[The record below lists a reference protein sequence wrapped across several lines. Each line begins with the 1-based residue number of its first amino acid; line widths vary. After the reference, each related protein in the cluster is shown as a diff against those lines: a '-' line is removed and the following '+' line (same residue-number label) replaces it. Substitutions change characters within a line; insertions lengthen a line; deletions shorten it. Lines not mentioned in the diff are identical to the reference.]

1 MKNHILG
8 FCLLIATLF
17 STPTNAQDWEK
28 RHAFA
33 KAYFGAG
40 AYYVPSLQNGL
51 ILNYPLTP
59 GGGAT
64 EFSRSSFY
72 TPSINIGATH
82 FWGHADFYV
91 SITTVDIKQINSQVD
106 YSYRLG
112 TFTGLR
118 LYPYASRNG
127 TIRPF
132 LGYAFSPFRYTQV
145 SPQDNVGQFK
155 HTKVNSI
162 VNTGISYQ
170 LPSCYIVLEYGI
182 NLNPAL
188 ETYMSPT
195 ASYYDAFPKS
205 LLQLGVNWSIE
216 TTKPT
221 ANSANKNANQFFS
234 TSNANGAFIAVG
246 PSSAFP
252 TKKSTALRQFEDD
265 MSMPIIFP
273 DFAAGYHFTK
283 SDFIVAAASR
293 RTIQK
298 RSAFNYTSRLQRQ
311 SLNIE
316 GYKFL
321 FDYHG
326 FVPYL
331 GAGIGRENLELTRTE
346 FGNDLDPVTEQ
357 IWSPNIVFGWD
368 IRPSVK
374 GDWWI
379 LRTNLRYYP
388 TLKLDLAEG
397 ALSQQ
402 HLEFNFIQL
411 VVYPQR
417 LQKIMKGF

>member
-1 MKNHILG
+1 M
-8 FCLLIATLF
+8 
-17 STPTNAQDWEK
+17 TPA
-28 RHAFA
+28 
-33 KAYFGAG
+33 
-40 AYYVPSLQNGL
+40 V
-51 ILNYPLTP
+51 
-59 GGGAT
+59 
-64 EFSRSSFY
+64 
-72 TPSINIGATH
+72 NIGAPH

-91 SITTVDIKQINSQVD
+91 SITTTDITFGENAIENN
-106 YSYRLG
+106 YRLG
-112 TFTGLR
+112 AFTGLR
-118 LYPYASRNG
+118 LYPYPTEVG
-127 TIRPF
+127 KVRPYV
-132 LGYAFSPFRYTQV
+132 GYAFSPYRYKQV
-145 SPQDNVGQFK
+145 NASGEEFK
-155 HTKVNSI
+155 HTAVKSMYNA
-162 VNTGISYQ
+162 GLAYQ
-170 LPSCYIVLEYGI
+170 LPSAYITLEYGRTA
-182 NLNPAL
+182 NPSFD
-188 ETYMSPT
+188 TYLSRT
-195 ASYYDAFPKS
+195 QTGSDAFPAS
-205 LLQLGVNWSIE
+205 MFQLGINFAIE
-216 TTKPT
+216 TTSPSASPMNKK
-221 ANSANKNANQFFS
+221 ANEVFAA
-234 TSNANGAFIAVG
+234 SNADGLFVAAG

-252 TKKSTALRQFEDD
+252 IQSSSYVIDSRPYLDD

-346 FGNDLDPVTEQ
+346 FGNDLEPVTEQ

-388 TLKLDLAEG
+388 TLQLDLAEG

>member
-1 MKNHILG
+1 MKNYILG
-8 FCLLIATLF
+8 FCLLTATLF

-91 SITTVDIKQINSQVD
+91 SITTVDIKQSNSQVD

-155 HTKVNSI
+155 HTKVSSI

-195 ASYYDAFPKS
+195 ASYCDAFPKS

-234 TSNANGAFIAVG
+234 TSNAKGAFIAVG

-388 TLKLDLAEG
+388 TLQLDLAEG

>member
-8 FCLLIATLF
+8 FCLLTATLF

-40 AYYVPSLQNGL
+40 AYYMPTLNPGTVLGVDGNLQSFEKAAFM
-51 ILNYPLTP
+51 TP
-59 GGGAT
+59 AV
-64 EFSRSSFY
+64 
-72 TPSINIGATH
+72 NIGATH

-91 SITTVDIKQINSQVD
+91 SITTTDITFGENTIENN
-106 YSYRLG
+106 YRLG

-118 LYPYASRNG
+118 LYPYPTEVG
-127 TIRPF
+127 KVRPYV
-132 LGYAFSPFRYTQV
+132 GYAFSPYRYKQV
-145 SPQDNVGQFK
+145 NASGEEFK
-155 HTKVNSI
+155 HTAVKSMYNA
-162 VNTGISYQ
+162 GLAYQ
-170 LPSCYIVLEYGI
+170 LPSAYITLEYGRTA
-182 NLNPAL
+182 NPNFD
-188 ETYMSPT
+188 TYLSRT
-195 ASYYDAFPKS
+195 QTGSDAFPAS
-205 LLQLGVNWSIE
+205 MFQLGINFAIE
-216 TTKPT
+216 TTSPSASPMNKK
-221 ANSANKNANQFFS
+221 ANEIFAA
-234 TSNANGAFIAVG
+234 SNANGLFVAAG

-252 TKKSTALRQFEDD
+252 VQSSSYVTDSRSYLDD
-265 MSMPIIFP
+265 MRMPIIFP

-331 GAGIGRENLELTRTE
+331 GAGIGRENLELTHSE
-346 FGNDLDPVTEQ
+346 NGMDLDPVTEQ

-388 TLKLDLAEG
+388 TLQLDLAEG

-417 LQKIMKGF
+417 LQKIIKAF

>member
-8 FCLLIATLF
+8 FCLLSTTLF

-132 LGYAFSPFRYTQV
+132 LGYGFSPFRYTQV

-388 TLKLDLAEG
+388 ALQLDLAEG

>member
-1 MKNHILG
+1 MKNPVLG
-8 FCLLIATLF
+8 FCLLAATLF

-40 AYYVPSLQNGL
+40 AYYIPTLNPGTVLGVDGNLQSFEKAAFM
-51 ILNYPLTP
+51 TP
-59 GGGAT
+59 AV
-64 EFSRSSFY
+64 
-72 TPSINIGATH
+72 NIGATH
-82 FWGHADFYV
+82 FWGHADFFV
-91 SITTVDIKQINSQVD
+91 SITTTDITFGENTIENN
-106 YSYRLG
+106 YRLG

-118 LYPYASRNG
+118 LYPYPTEVG
-127 TIRPF
+127 KVRPYV
-132 LGYAFSPFRYTQV
+132 GYAFSPYRYKQV
-145 SPQDNVGQFK
+145 NTSGEEFK
-155 HTKVNSI
+155 HTAVKSMYNA
-162 VNTGISYQ
+162 GLAYQ
-170 LPSCYIVLEYGI
+170 LPSAYITLEYGRTA
-182 NLNPAL
+182 NPDFD
-188 ETYMSPT
+188 TYLSRT
-195 ASYYDAFPKS
+195 LTGSDAFPAS
-205 LLQLGVNWSIE
+205 MFQLGINFAIE
-216 TTKPT
+216 TTSPSAAPMNKK
-221 ANSANKNANQFFS
+221 ANEIFAA
-234 TSNANGAFIAVG
+234 SNANGLFVAAG

-252 TKKSTALRQFEDD
+252 IQSSSYVADSRPYLDD
-265 MSMPIIFP
+265 MSMPFIFP

-331 GAGIGRENLELTRTE
+331 GAGFGRENLELTRTE

-388 TLKLDLAEG
+388 TLQLELAQG

>member
-8 FCLLIATLF
+8 FCLLTATLF
-17 STPTNAQDWEK
+17 STRTNAQDWEK

-40 AYYVPSLQNGL
+40 TYYMPTLNPGTVLGVDGNLQSFEKAAFM
-51 ILNYPLTP
+51 TP
-59 GGGAT
+59 AV
-64 EFSRSSFY
+64 
-72 TPSINIGATH
+72 NIGAPH

-91 SITTVDIKQINSQVD
+91 SITTTDITFGENAIENN
-106 YSYRLG
+106 YRLG

-118 LYPYASRNG
+118 LYPYPTEVG
-127 TIRPF
+127 KVRPYV
-132 LGYAFSPFRYTQV
+132 GYAFSPYRYKQV
-145 SPQDNVGQFK
+145 NASGEEFK
-155 HTKVNSI
+155 HTAVKSMYNA
-162 VNTGISYQ
+162 GLAYQ
-170 LPSCYIVLEYGI
+170 LPSAYITLEYGRTA
-182 NLNPAL
+182 NPSFD
-188 ETYMSPT
+188 TYLSRT
-195 ASYYDAFPKS
+195 QTGSDAFPAS
-205 LLQLGVNWSIE
+205 MFQLGVNFAIE
-216 TTKPT
+216 TTSPSASPMNKK
-221 ANSANKNANQFFS
+221 ANEVFAA
-234 TSNANGAFIAVG
+234 SNADGLFVAAG

-252 TKKSTALRQFEDD
+252 IQSSSYVIDSRPYLDD

-326 FVPYL
+326 FVPSL

-346 FGNDLDPVTEQ
+346 FGNDLEPVTEQ

-388 TLKLDLAEG
+388 TLQLDLAEG

>member
-8 FCLLIATLF
+8 LCLLTAALF
-17 STPTNAQDWEK
+17 STPTNAQDWDK

-40 AYYVPSLQNGL
+40 AYYMPTLNPGTILDLNG
-51 ILNYPLTP
+51 NVQSFEKASYLTP
-59 GGGAT
+59 A
-64 EFSRSSFY
+64 
-72 TPSINIGATH
+72 INIGATH

-91 SITTVDIKQINSQVD
+91 SITTADISLGENTIENK
-106 YSYRLG
+106 YSLG

-118 LYPYASRNG
+118 LYPYPTEVG
-127 TIRPF
+127 KVRPYV
-132 LGYAFSPFRYTQV
+132 GYAFSPYRYEQV
-145 SPQDNVGQFK
+145 NPSGEVFK
-155 HTKVNSI
+155 HTAVKSMYNA
-162 VNTGISYQ
+162 GLAYQ
-170 LPSCYIVLEYGI
+170 LPSAYITLEYGRTA
-182 NLNPAL
+182 NPSF
-188 ETYMSPT
+188 E
-195 ASYYDAFPKS
+195 SYLSRSQTGSDAFPAS
-205 LLQLGVNWSIE
+205 MFQLGVNFAIE
-216 TTKPT
+216 TTSPAAAPMNRM
-221 ANSANKNANQFFS
+221 ANEFFAA
-234 TSNANGAFIAVG
+234 SNADGLFVAAG

-252 TKKSTALRQFEDD
+252 IQSSSYVTDYRPYLND

-293 RTIQK
+293 HTIQK

-326 FVPYL
+326 FVPFL
-331 GAGIGRENLELTRTE
+331 GVGIGRENLKLTQTE
-346 FGNDLDPVTEQ
+346 FGVSVDPVTEQ

-388 TLKLDLAEG
+388 TLQLDLAEG

>member
-8 FCLLIATLF
+8 FCLLIAALF

-40 AYYVPSLQNGL
+40 AYYMPTLNPGTVLGVDGNLQSFEKAAFM
-51 ILNYPLTP
+51 TP
-59 GGGAT
+59 AV
-64 EFSRSSFY
+64 
-72 TPSINIGATH
+72 NIGATH

-91 SITTVDIKQINSQVD
+91 SITTADISLGENTIENK
-106 YSYRLG
+106 YSLG

-118 LYPYASRNG
+118 LYPYPTEVG
-127 TIRPF
+127 KVRPYV
-132 LGYAFSPFRYTQV
+132 GYAFSPYRYEQV
-145 SPQDNVGQFK
+145 NPSDGVFK
-155 HTKVNSI
+155 HTAVKSMYNA
-162 VNTGISYQ
+162 GLAYQ
-170 LPSCYIVLEYGI
+170 LPSAYITLEYGRTA
-182 NLNPAL
+182 NPSF
-188 ETYMSPT
+188 E
-195 ASYYDAFPKS
+195 SYLSRSQTGSDAFPAS
-205 LLQLGVNWSIE
+205 MFQLGINIAIE
-216 TTKPT
+216 TTSPAASPMNRK
-221 ANSANKNANQFFS
+221 ANDVFAA
-234 TSNANGAFIAVG
+234 SNADGLFVAAG

-252 TKKSTALRQFEDD
+252 IQSSSYVTDYRPYLNDK
-265 MSMPIIFP
+265 SMPLIFP

-283 SDFIVAAASR
+283 FDFIIAAASR

-298 RSAFNYTSRLQRQ
+298 RNAFNYTSRLQRQ
-311 SLNIE
+311 SLNFE

-326 FVPYL
+326 FVPFL
-331 GAGIGRENLELTRTE
+331 GAGIGREYLELTRTE
-346 FGNDLDPVTEQ
+346 FGVSADLVTEQ

-374 GDWWI
+374 GDWWV

-388 TLKLDLAEG
+388 TLQLDLAEG

-411 VVYPQR
+411 VIYPQR
-417 LQKIMKGF
+417 MQKIMKGF

>member
-1 MKNHILG
+1 MKNGFLG
-8 FCLLIATLF
+8 FCLLTATFF
-17 STPTNAQDWEK
+17 SSVINAQDWEK

-40 AYYVPSLQNGL
+40 AYYMPTLNPGAVLGADGNSLAFEKAAFM
-51 ILNYPLTP
+51 TP
-59 GGGAT
+59 A
-64 EFSRSSFY
+64 
-72 TPSINIGATH
+72 INIGATH

-91 SITTVDIKQINSQVD
+91 SITTTDITFGENTIENN
-106 YSYRLG
+106 YRLG

-118 LYPYASRNG
+118 LYPYPTEVGRV
-127 TIRPF
+127 RPYV
-132 LGYAFSPFRYTQV
+132 GYAFSPYRYKQV
-145 SPQDNVGQFK
+145 NPNGEEFK
-155 HTKVNSI
+155 HTAVKSMYNA
-162 VNTGISYQ
+162 GLAYQ
-170 LPSCYIVLEYGI
+170 LPSAYITLEYGRTA
-182 NLNPAL
+182 NPNF
-188 ETYMSPT
+188 ETYLSRT
-195 ASYYDAFPKS
+195 ETGSDAFPLS
-205 LLQLGVNWSIE
+205 LLQLGINFAIE
-216 TTKPT
+216 TTSPSASPVNKK
-221 ANSANKNANQFFS
+221 ANEVFAA
-234 TSNANGAFIAVG
+234 SNANGLFLAAG

-252 TKKSTALRQFEDD
+252 IQSSSYVSDSRPYLDD
-265 MSMPIIFP
+265 MSMPIVFP
-273 DFAAGYHFTK
+273 DFSAGYHFTK
-283 SDFIVAAASR
+283 SDFIIAAASR

-298 RSAFNYTSRLQRQ
+298 RGAFNYTSQLERK
-311 SLNIE
+311 SVNIE

-326 FVPYL
+326 FVPYF
-331 GAGIGRENLELTRTE
+331 GAGIGRENLELARTE
-346 FGNDLDPVTEQ
+346 FGNDLVPVTEQ

-388 TLKLDLAEG
+388 TLQLSLAEG

-417 LQKIMKGF
+417 LQKIKKRL

>member
-1 MKNHILG
+1 MKNPLLG
-8 FCLLIATLF
+8 FCLLSATLF
-17 STPTNAQDWEK
+17 STVTNAQDWEK

-33 KAYFGAG
+33 KTYFGSG
-40 AYYVPSLQNGL
+40 AYYMPSLHPGTVIDANGNL
-51 ILNYPLTP
+51 Q
-59 GGGAT
+59 
-64 EFSRSSFY
+64 SFEKAAFMS
-72 TPSINIGATH
+72 PAVNIGATH

-91 SITTVDIKQINSQVD
+91 SITTTDITFDENAVESN
-106 YSYRLG
+106 YRLG

-118 LYPYASRNG
+118 LYPYPTEVG
-127 TIRPF
+127 KLRPYI
-132 LGYAFSPFRYTQV
+132 GYAFSPYRYKQV
-145 SPQDNVGQFK
+145 NASGEEFK
-155 HTKVNSI
+155 HTAVKSMYNA
-162 VNTGISYQ
+162 GLAYQ
-170 LPSCYIVLEYGI
+170 LTNAYITLEYGRTVD
-182 NLNPAL
+182 PDF
-188 ETYMSPT
+188 ETYLSRT
-195 ASYYDAFPKS
+195 QTGSDAFPAS
-205 LLQLGVNWSIE
+205 MFQLGINLAIE
-216 TTKPT
+216 TTSPAASPMNRK
-221 ANSANKNANQFFS
+221 ANNFFAA
-234 TSNANGAFIAVG
+234 SNANGLFVAAG

-252 TKKSTALRQFEDD
+252 IQSSSYVTDSRPYLDD

-283 SDFIVAAASR
+283 SDFIAAAASR

-298 RSAFNYTSRLQRQ
+298 RSALSYTSRLQRQ

-331 GAGIGRENLELTRTE
+331 GAGIGRENLELTHTE

-388 TLKLDLAEG
+388 TLQLDLAEG

-417 LQKIMKGF
+417 LQKIMNGL

>member
-33 KAYFGAG
+33 KAYFGTG
-40 AYYVPSLQNGL
+40 AYYMTTLNPGTVLGVDGNLQSFEKAAFM
-51 ILNYPLTP
+51 TP
-59 GGGAT
+59 AV
-64 EFSRSSFY
+64 
-72 TPSINIGATH
+72 NIGATH

-91 SITTVDIKQINSQVD
+91 SITTTDITFGENTVENN
-106 YSYRLG
+106 YRLG

-118 LYPYASRNG
+118 LYPYPTEVG
-127 TIRPF
+127 KVRPYV
-132 LGYAFSPFRYTQV
+132 GYAFSPYRYKQV
-145 SPQDNVGQFK
+145 NASGEEFK
-155 HTKVNSI
+155 HTAVKSMYNA
-162 VNTGISYQ
+162 GLAYQ
-170 LPSCYIVLEYGI
+170 LPSAYITLEYGRTA
-182 NLNPAL
+182 NPNFD
-188 ETYMSPT
+188 TYLSRIQT
-195 ASYYDAFPKS
+195 GSDAFPAS
-205 LLQLGVNWSIE
+205 MFQLGINFAIE
-216 TTKPT
+216 TTSPSASPMNKK
-221 ANSANKNANQFFS
+221 ANEVFAA
-234 TSNANGAFIAVG
+234 SNADGLFVAAG

-252 TKKSTALRQFEDD
+252 VQSSSYVIYSRPYLDD

-331 GAGIGRENLELTRTE
+331 GAGIGRENLKLTRTE
-346 FGNDLDPVTEQ
+346 FGNDLEPVTEQ

-388 TLKLDLAEG
+388 TLQLDLAGG

>member
-1 MKNHILG
+1 MKNLLLG
-8 FCLLIATLF
+8 FCLLTATLF
-17 STPTNAQDWEK
+17 STPANAQDWEK
-28 RHAFA
+28 RHSFA
-33 KAYFGAG
+33 KAYFGTG

-91 SITTVDIKQINSQVD
+91 SITTFDIKQSNSQVD

-118 LYPYASRNG
+118 LYPYASRIG

-170 LPSCYIVLEYGI
+170 WPNCYIVLEYGI

-234 TSNANGAFIAVG
+234 KSNAHGAFIAVG

-252 TKKSTALRQFEDD
+252 TKNSTALRQFEDD

-283 SDFIVAAASR
+283 ADFIVAAASR

-326 FVPYL
+326 FVTYL
-331 GAGIGRENLELTRTE
+331 GAGIGRENLELTHSE
-346 FGNDLDPVTEQ
+346 NGMDLDPVTEQ
-357 IWSPNIVFGWD
+357 VWSPNIVFGWD

-388 TLKLDLAEG
+388 TLELDLAGG

-417 LQKIMKGF
+417 LQKIMKGL

>member
-1 MKNHILG
+1 MKNPILG
-8 FCLLIATLF
+8 FCLLAANLF

-40 AYYVPSLQNGL
+40 AYYIPTLNPGTVLGVDGNLQSFEKAAFM
-51 ILNYPLTP
+51 TP
-59 GGGAT
+59 AV
-64 EFSRSSFY
+64 
-72 TPSINIGATH
+72 NIGATH

-91 SITTVDIKQINSQVD
+91 SITTTDITFGENTIENN
-106 YSYRLG
+106 YRLG

-118 LYPYASRNG
+118 LYPYPTEVG
-127 TIRPF
+127 KVRPYV
-132 LGYAFSPFRYTQV
+132 GYAFSPYRYKQV
-145 SPQDNVGQFK
+145 NASGEEFK
-155 HTKVNSI
+155 HTAVKSMYNA
-162 VNTGISYQ
+162 GLAYQ
-170 LPSCYIVLEYGI
+170 LPSAYITLEYGRTA
-182 NLNPAL
+182 NPDFD
-188 ETYMSPT
+188 TYLSRT
-195 ASYYDAFPKS
+195 LTGSDAFPAS
-205 LLQLGVNWSIE
+205 MFQLGINFAIE
-216 TTKPT
+216 TTSPSAAPMNKK
-221 ANSANKNANQFFS
+221 ANEIFAA
-234 TSNANGAFIAVG
+234 SNANGLFIAAG

-252 TKKSTALRQFEDD
+252 IQSSSYVTDSRLYLDD
-265 MSMPIIFP
+265 MSMPLIFP

-298 RSAFNYTSRLQRQ
+298 RSAFNYTSRLERQ

-331 GAGIGRENLELTRTE
+331 GAGFGRENLELTHSE
-346 FGNDLDPVTEQ
+346 NGMDLDPVTEQ
-357 IWSPNIVFGWD
+357 VWSPNIVFGWD

-388 TLKLDLAEG
+388 TLELDLAEG

-411 VVYPQR
+411 VIYPQR
-417 LQKIMKGF
+417 LQKIMKGL

>member
-1 MKNHILG
+1 MKNHVLG
-8 FCLLIATLF
+8 FCLLTATFF
-17 STPTNAQDWEK
+17 STVTKAQDWEK

-51 ILNYPLTP
+51 ILNYPLTQ

-91 SITTVDIKQINSQVD
+91 SITTADIKRNQSQVD
-106 YSYRLG
+106 YNYRFG

-118 LYPYASRNG
+118 LYPYASHTG
-127 TIRPF
+127 GLRPF

-145 SPQDNVGQFK
+145 SPQNDIGQFK
-155 HTKVNSI
+155 HTQVNSI
-162 VNTGISYQ
+162 VNAGVSYQ
-170 LPSCYIVLEYGI
+170 MPNCYVVLEYGLNI
-182 NLNPAL
+182 NPTL
-188 ETYMSPT
+188 ETYMSST
-195 ASYYDAFPKS
+195 ASYFDAFPRS
-205 LLQLGVNWSIE
+205 LFQLGVNWSIE

-221 ANSANKNANQFFS
+221 ANSANKNANLFFS
-234 TSNANGAFIAVG
+234 KSNANGGFIAAG

-252 TKKSTALRQFEDD
+252 IKKSTALRQFEDD
-265 MSMPIIFP
+265 MSMPNIFP

-283 SDFIVAAASR
+283 SDFIIAVASR

-298 RSAFNYTSRLQRQ
+298 RNAFNYISRLERQ

-321 FDYHG
+321 SDYHG

-346 FGNDLDPVTEQ
+346 FGSDLDPVTEQ

-379 LRTNLRYYP
+379 LRTNFRYYP
-388 TLKLDLAEG
+388 TLQLELPEG

-411 VVYPQR
+411 VIYPQR